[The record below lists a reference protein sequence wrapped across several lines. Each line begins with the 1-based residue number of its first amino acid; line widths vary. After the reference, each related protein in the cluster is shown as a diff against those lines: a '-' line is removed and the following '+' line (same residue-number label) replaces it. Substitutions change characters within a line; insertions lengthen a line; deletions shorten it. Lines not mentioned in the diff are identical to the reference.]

1 LFFSF
6 SLEHHYSQWCRS
18 LCRHFAAIELTL
30 GCRGVSWLLGFENS
44 FSLILIKGKGSVEI
58 LLSPHEPSHG
68 SMIDFR
74 VKNNAKQEIGSLQE

>member
-1 LFFSF
+1 M
-6 SLEHHYSQWCRS
+6 
-18 LCRHFAAIELTL
+18 
-30 GCRGVSWLLGFENS
+30 
-44 FSLILIKGKGSVEI
+44 ILIKGKGSVEI